1 MQDHSKYHS
10 TVKAQQANVLTGTL
24 GAILVA
30 KSDPCLFI
38 QGLIR
43 HIDRLKQ
50 TKPNSLCCTSGP
62 KLLRLSPRSHMSK
75 KAGLS
80 QIGALVLQLEENSSI
95 QKFSSFNSGLSD
107 LEFSDQN
114 LRV

>member
-10 TVKAQQANVLTGTL
+10 TVKAQHANVLTGTL

-43 HIDRLKQ
+43 LIDRLNQ
-50 TKPNSLCCTSGP
+50 TKPNSLCTSGP

-107 LEFSDQN
+107 LDFSDQN